1 MKHTNKIQQ
10 SWEINPS
17 LYMTNDDGSFI
28 LKKDGTPKKKSGRPS
43 GSRLS
48 LSQKI
53 KNIRKKEK
61 EIQRLIDYVQAESL
75 ELPLKKRTTSTI
87 PFGYKL
93 NIQTNELEPI
103 QSELDCLKEVEK
115 KILSA
120 KFSLQDAVDFLQEKT
135 NRRLSKP
142 GLKKIM
148 EKKYGPNCCS
158 QYPEKNKGW
167 IYIVESS
174 SISGWVKIG
183 QTTNP
188 EKRLAQYN
196 QNTPLKD
203 YQLLGLCEVKNK
215 NKAEQEIL
223 NISSFFSEEEKGE
236 WKKLDKNFALKIL
249 KIYEEKYET

>member
-1 MKHTNKIQQ
+1 MRHTNKIQQ

-43 GSRLS
+43 GSRMS

-115 KILSA
+115 KYYQRSFLYKMLLIFY
-120 KFSLQDAVDFLQEKT
+120 KRKQIDAYQSPD
-135 NRRLSKP
+135 
-142 GLKKIM
+142 LKK
-148 EKKYGPNCCS
+148 
-158 QYPEKNKGW
+158 
-167 IYIVESS
+167 
-174 SISGWVKIG
+174 
-183 QTTNP
+183 
-188 EKRLAQYN
+188 
-196 QNTPLKD
+196 
-203 YQLLGLCEVKNK
+203 
-215 NKAEQEIL
+215 
-223 NISSFFSEEEKGE
+223 
-236 WKKLDKNFALKIL
+236 
-249 KIYEEKYET
+249 

>member
-1 MKHTNKIQQ
+1 
-10 SWEINPS
+10 
-17 LYMTNDDGSFI
+17 
-28 LKKDGTPKKKSGRPS
+28 
-43 GSRLS
+43 
-48 LSQKI
+48 
-53 KNIRKKEK
+53 
-61 EIQRLIDYVQAESL
+61 
-75 ELPLKKRTTSTI
+75 
-87 PFGYKL
+87 
-93 NIQTNELEPI
+93 
-103 QSELDCLKEVEK
+103 
-115 KILSA
+115 
-120 KFSLQDAVDFLQEKT
+120 
-135 NRRLSKP
+135 
-142 GLKKIM
+142 M